1 MKLKI
6 QRLYQKI
13 RNARKH
19 MIHDITNKL
28 INENDIK
35 NTKIISK
42 DKKCQKTYDT

>member
-28 INENDIK
+28 INEN
-35 NTKIISK
+35 NIIVTENLDVK
-42 DKKCQKTYDT
+42 GM